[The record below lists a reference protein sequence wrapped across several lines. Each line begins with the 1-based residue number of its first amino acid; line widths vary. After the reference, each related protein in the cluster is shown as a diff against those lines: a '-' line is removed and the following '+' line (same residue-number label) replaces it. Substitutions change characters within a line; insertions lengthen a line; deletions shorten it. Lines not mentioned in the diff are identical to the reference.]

1 MPNEI
6 LHGALPTIAKS
17 YSFKMDKPIN
27 LSEPIVTTFKFLT
40 PFLLI
45 LGGLFCFYTEEQ
57 GVLLIGLIIAFPYW
71 LIRFL
76 PMKRVQLQGN
86 YLIISNF
93 QKTDKIHLNKIK
105 SMEVGGWSM
114 YVIVIN
120 FTEPNKFGSTIQFA
134 AMQNIFGGGITDR
147 VKSILNQI
155 QSSVNKDH

>member
-1 MPNEI
+1 
-6 LHGALPTIAKS
+6 
-17 YSFKMDKPIN
+17 
-27 LSEPIVTTFKFLT
+27 
-40 PFLLI
+40 
-45 LGGLFCFYTEEQ
+45 
-57 GVLLIGLIIAFPYW
+57 
-71 LIRFL
+71 
-76 PMKRVQLQGN
+76 MKRVQLQRN